1 MGDPT
6 MTLGAEDVRRI
17 ADYVKPWLRDTIL
30 EMVPRRPSEI
40 DTQLLERMVRV
51 EEELKAQRELMA
63 ERFDA
68 VDKRF
73 AASDKRFEDLQRS
86 LDKRFEDVQA
96 ASEKRFEDLHRSL
109 DKRFDASDRRFEDL
123 HRSLDK
129 RFDASD
135 RRADDARA
143 ASDRRFA
150 SLQWTILVGL
160 AVVTA
165 AVTVFGLFA

>member
-6 MTLGAEDVRRI
+6 MVLGAEDVQRI

-30 EMVPRRPSEI
+30 DLIPRRPSDI
-40 DTQLLERMVRV
+40 DTRLLERMIRV

-73 AASDKRFEDLQRS
+73 AATDRRLEDSRAAMDQRFEGL
-86 LDKRFEDVQA
+86 QA
-96 ASEKRFEDLHRSL
+96 AMDTRF
-109 DKRFDASDRRFEDL
+109 
-123 HRSLDK
+123 
-129 RFDASD
+129 
-135 RRADDARA
+135 DDARVH
-143 ASDRRFA
+143 SDRRFA
-150 SLQWTILVGL
+150 WLQWTILVGL

-165 AVTVFGLFA
+165 AVTVFGLLA

>member
-6 MTLGAEDVRRI
+6 MVLGAEDVQRI

-30 EMVPRRPSEI
+30 DLIPRRPSDI
-40 DTQLLERMVRV
+40 DTRLLERMIRV

-73 AASDKRFEDLQRS
+73 AASDRRFEDLQTAMET
-86 LDKRFEDVQA
+86 RFAVT
-96 ASEKRFEDLHRSL
+96 
-109 DKRFDASDRRFEDL
+109 DRRFEDA
-123 HRSLDK
+123 RAAMDQ
-129 RFDASD
+129 RFADLQTAMD
-135 RRADDARA
+135 RRFEDSQAAMDRRFDDARA
-143 ASDRRFA
+143 HSDRRFA

-165 AVTVFGLFA
+165 AVTVFGLLA